1 MGLLP
6 AHMTLEF
13 THCAATHLV
22 ADVPIVNTLRQPIRC
37 TLALAAGAAYNLN
50 NMTFQRWKS
59 KAEVSNLVGDEATDR
74 VAAAAARKAAA
85 RRQAAA
91 EADAAMAALMVCAP

>member
-1 MGLLP
+1 
-6 AHMTLEF
+6 
-13 THCAATHLV
+13 V
-22 ADVPIVNTLRQPIRC
+22 YD
-37 TLALAAGAAYNLN
+37 LN
-50 NMTFQRWKS
+50 NETFQRWAS
-59 KAEVSNLVGDEATDR
+59 KAEVPNLVADEATDR